1 VKRPIGQAAHL
12 RVSALACVP
21 AQSVW
26 QGAYLLKSQ
35 QHRCTKNALTQ
46 TAACTVLAE
55 G

>member
-1 VKRPIGQAAHL
+1 
-12 RVSALACVP
+12 VSALACVL

-35 QHRCTKNALTQ
+35 QHRGIKNALTQ